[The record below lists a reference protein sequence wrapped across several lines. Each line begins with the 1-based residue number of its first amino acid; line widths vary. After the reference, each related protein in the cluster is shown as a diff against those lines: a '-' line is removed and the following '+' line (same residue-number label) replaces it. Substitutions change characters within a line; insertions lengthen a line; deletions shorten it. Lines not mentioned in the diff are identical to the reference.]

1 MFVTTT
7 CKMTKGDKI
16 NKESKFGPLP
26 LPPPL
31 PLAGSQEMKVHW
43 KIGLKKETKL

>member
-26 LPPPL
+26 LP
-31 PLAGSQEMKVHW
+31 LAGTQEMKVHW
-43 KIGLKKETKL
+43 VMGLRKETKL